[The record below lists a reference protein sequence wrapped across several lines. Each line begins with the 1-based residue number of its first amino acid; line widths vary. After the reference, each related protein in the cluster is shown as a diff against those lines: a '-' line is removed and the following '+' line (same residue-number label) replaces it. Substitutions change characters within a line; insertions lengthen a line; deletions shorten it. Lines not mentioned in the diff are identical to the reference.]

1 MWTVG
6 EDAVCIVGRSATKVI
21 SEDLGSC
28 GRGGSPQD
36 LSCCRCCCRSAT
48 GCHVAVA
55 VVVVVA
61 GVVVAESART
71 WYGRLLTGV
80 LAAVTERLRGRSAVK
95 TSTVAGVE
103 VGHKACVVVVA
114 ESVRT

>member
-1 MWTVG
+1 MLSLLLLLSLLLSV
-6 EDAVCIVGRSATKVI
+6 RHRM
-21 SEDLGSC
+21 SC
-28 GRGGSPQD
+28 C
-36 LSCCRCCCRSAT
+36 CCRCWCRSAT

-61 GVVVAESART
+61 SVVVAESART